1 MTRCVVHRRFGAGHR
16 LRCRSCY
23 GVPTYARG
31 RSSQVARNEGTA
43 FAVEHPSAFEFPVL
57 GQGHILLF
65 DVGSTVSK
73 LGPNAD
79 EADIAG
85 IALADSDQ
93 SINALIPVLLP
104 DGADVFLSDSTAG
117 TAFVI
122 GAEQDVDIFNSRHQ
136 VAAST
141 NTPRVVIVKA
151 TGGVLGQSNR
161 SAVLCKFIYH
171 SGLID
176 LS

>member
-1 MTRCVVHRRFGAGHR
+1 MGFFHAYRAGGGEPAIVE
-16 LRCRSCY
+16 SAIS
-23 GVPTYARG
+23 GSKFSRG
-31 RSSQVARNEGTA
+31 D
-43 FAVEHPSAFEFPVL
+43 
-57 GQGHILLF
+57 ILLF

-73 LGPNAD
+73 IGPNAD

-85 IALADSDQ
+85 VALADSND

-104 DGADVFLSDSTAG
+104 DMSDVFMSDSTAG

-122 GAEQDVDIFNSRHQ
+122 GTEYDVDIFNSRHQ
-136 VAAST
+136 VTSST

-151 TGGVLGQSNR
+151 TGGVLGQSNDSR
-161 SAVLCKFIYH
+161 VLCKFISH

>member
-1 MTRCVVHRRFGAGHR
+1 MGFFHAYRAGGGEPAIVE
-16 LRCRSCY
+16 SAIS
-23 GVPTYARG
+23 GSKFSRG
-31 RSSQVARNEGTA
+31 D
-43 FAVEHPSAFEFPVL
+43 
-57 GQGHILLF
+57 ILLF

-85 IALADSDQ
+85 VALASSND

-122 GAEQDVDIFNSRHQ
+122 GTEYDVDIMNSRHQ
-136 VAAST
+136 VTSST

-151 TGGVLGQSNR
+151 TGGVLGQSNDSR
-161 SAVLCKFIYH
+161 VLCKFISH

>member
-1 MTRCVVHRRFGAGHR
+1 MGFFHAYRAGGGEPAIVE
-16 LRCRSCY
+16 SAIS
-23 GVPTYARG
+23 GSKFSRG
-31 RSSQVARNEGTA
+31 D
-43 FAVEHPSAFEFPVL
+43 
-57 GQGHILLF
+57 ILLF

-85 IALADSDQ
+85 VALASSND

-122 GAEQDVDIFNSRHQ
+122 GTEYDVDLSSASRHQ
-136 VAAST
+136 VTSST

-151 TGGVLGQSNR
+151 TGGVLGQSNDSR
-161 SAVLCKFIYH
+161 VLCKFISH

>member
-1 MTRCVVHRRFGAGHR
+1 MGFFHAYRAGGGEPAIR
-16 LRCRSCY
+16 ESAVS
-23 GVPTYARG
+23 GSGFSRG
-31 RSSQVARNEGTA
+31 D
-43 FAVEHPSAFEFPVL
+43 
-57 GQGHILLF
+57 ILQF

-85 IALADSDQ
+85 VALADSND
-93 SINALIPVLLP
+93 SINALIPVLFP

-117 TAFVI
+117 TAFVRGTEYDI
-122 GAEQDVDIFNSRHQ
+122 DVFNGRHQ

-141 NTPRVVIVKA
+141 NTPRVVIVAA
-151 TGGVLGQSNR
+151 TDEVLGQSNR
-161 SAVLCKFIYH
+161 SAVLCKFISH

>member
-1 MTRCVVHRRFGAGHR
+1 MAFLHAYRAGGGEPAIVE
-16 LRCRSCY
+16 SAIS
-23 GVPTYARG
+23 GSKFSRG
-31 RSSQVARNEGTA
+31 D
-43 FAVEHPSAFEFPVL
+43 L
-57 GQGHILLF
+57 LLF

-85 IALADSDQ
+85 VALADSND

-104 DGADVFLSDSTAG
+104 DMADVFLSDSTAG

-122 GAEQDVDIFNSRHQ
+122 GAEHDVDIFNSRHQ

-151 TGGVLGQSNR
+151 TGGVLGQSNDSR
-161 SAVLCKFIYH
+161 VLCKFISH

>member
-1 MTRCVVHRRFGAGHR
+1 MGFFHAYRAG
-16 LRCRSCY
+16 
-23 GVPTYARG
+23 GGEPTIVESAVSGSKFSRG
-31 RSSQVARNEGTA
+31 DLV
-43 FAVEHPSAFEFPVL
+43 
-57 GQGHILLF
+57 LF

-85 IALADSDQ
+85 VALADSDQ
-93 SINALIPVLLP
+93 SINALIPVLQIE
-104 DGADVFLSDSTAG
+104 ANDVFLSDSTRG
-117 TAFVI
+117 TAFVR
-122 GAEQDVDIFNSRHQ
+122 GTEYDVDIFNSRHQ
-136 VAAST
+136 VTSST

-151 TGGVLGQSNR
+151 TGSVQGQSQR

-171 SGLID
+171 TGLID